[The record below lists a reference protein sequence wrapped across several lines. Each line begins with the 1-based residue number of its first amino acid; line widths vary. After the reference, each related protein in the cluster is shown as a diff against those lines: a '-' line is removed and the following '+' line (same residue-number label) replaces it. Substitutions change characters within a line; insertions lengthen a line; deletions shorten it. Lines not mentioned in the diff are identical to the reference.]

1 MTHYE
6 VFWLR
11 EQQGGALGGHYGET
25 VELEQLPINETLAG
39 RIRALSPP
47 GSKIQ
52 LHLPYLT
59 YRSRVEWPSRQ
70 LGLSVKA
77 DGSTRIIV
85 GDEAEHPYAG
95 LLSGHRL
102 GGATG
107 ILFQDERAW
116 RVSDWETFVRPML
129 LAHQVEIGPDW
140 KPAGDFRLQ
149 WAMELPGRHAS
160 AWATIPHRRDARFLD
175 QFRGVSTSIQ
185 MALRAWLPFQYFA
198 QPERYGKPQFA
209 HPYLV
214 YGYLPP
220 HPSRRKTQLTFHVLE
235 PARVV
240 RSMCRLA
247 KPVSGHIRRAHRR
260 LEEGQPGQAV
270 AGYRPVDAAEI
281 VRSMHSLPRTFAS
294 LLSLEAFAVEEF
306 VRFASVAHDNRHAPL
321 RARHLVDPGLELLHN
336 LRGRLARSYG
346 GESYTNLANLIL
358 AAATAGLV
366 WRDEPATALHLKIS
380 IAELGADRGI
390 QAESRFSYAN
400 FRPVQALLPYENNF
414 KHSAGAGGADPTG
427 LDCSATS
434 CGEAGYGCEADARR
448 DD

>member
-11 EQQGGALGGHYGET
+11 EQQGGALGGQYGET

-47 GSKIQ
+47 GSTIQ
-52 LHLPYLT
+52 LYLPYLT
-59 YRSRVEWPSRQ
+59 YRDRLEWPSRQ
-70 LGLSVKA
+70 LGLAVKS
-77 DGSTRIIV
+77 DGARRIIV
-85 GDEAEHPYAG
+85 GDEAGHPYAG
-95 LLSGHRL
+95 LLSGNRM
-102 GGATG
+102 GGAAP
-107 ILFQDERAW
+107 ILFQDERNW
-116 RVSDWETFVRPML
+116 RASDWETFVRPML
-129 LAHQVEIGPDW
+129 LAHQARIAPDW
-140 KPAGDFRLQ
+140 KPSGDFRLK
-149 WAMELPGRHAS
+149 WAIELPSRYAS
-160 AWATIPHRRDARFLD
+160 AWTTIPHRCDARFLD

-235 PARVV
+235 PVRVV
-240 RSMCRLA
+240 RSMSRLA
-247 KPVSGHIRRAHRR
+247 KPVSGHLRRAHRR
-260 LEEGQPGQAV
+260 LEAGQPGEV
-270 AGYRPVDAAEI
+270 VTGYRTADAAEI

-306 VRFASVAHDNRHAPL
+306 VRFASVAHDNSEGPL
-321 RARHLVDPGLELLHN
+321 RARQLVDPGLELLHN

-366 WRDEPATALHLKIS
+366 WREEPATALHLRIS
-380 IAELGADRGI
+380 IEELAADRGI

-400 FRPVQALLPYENNF
+400 FRPVPALVTYENNF
-414 KHSAGAGGADPTG
+414 KHNAGVVGADRPG
-427 LDCSATS
+427 LGCSAS
-434 CGEAGYGCEADARR
+434 AECEAGCGCEAIA
-448 DD
+448 